1 MDNISISLSE
11 NGRGRDVSAIRV
23 DGVIDTLTASELEQV
38 FDSLLRRGR
47 YRIVVDLAGVD
58 YISSAGWGIFIS
70 HIKDVRDNDG
80 DVKLANMVPDVME
93 IFELLEFDK
102 VLQAYRSVDD
112 AVQRFAAPSGNSS
125 SDAADDKKKSG
136 PTTLKVVEDIS
147 PASNSGNGSTGPAPN
162 LQKTAEDLELFALQ
176 MLKNDPFVTISEI
189 RRDFAQNSNG
199 LRASWWKIFRLLRR
213 NRLLRRRSRFRY
225 AWGRA

>member
-1 MDNISISLSE
+1 MDNIRISLSE
-11 NGRGRDVSAIRV
+11 GGHGRDVSEIRV

-47 YRIVVDLAGVD
+47 YRLVVDLAGVD

-70 HIKDVRDNDG
+70 HIKDVRDNNG
-80 DVKLANMVPDVME
+80 DVKLANMVPDVRE

-102 VLQAYRSVDD
+102 VLEAHSSVESAVARFGGPSEKSPKKKVNGTEIQTVSEIAMQARSVH
-112 AVQRFAAPSGNSS
+112 AL
-125 SDAADDKKKSG
+125 SDQTIDMS
-136 PTTLKVVEDIS
+136 
-147 PASNSGNGSTGPAPN
+147 ASETDPEFFV
-162 LQKTAEDLELFALQ
+162 LR

-189 RRDFAQNSNG
+189 RREFEHQLSGARVG
-199 LRASWWKIFRLLRR
+199 WWRVFGILRR
-213 NRLLRRRSRFRY
+213 HGLLLQRSRFRY

>member
-1 MDNISISLSE
+1 MDNIRISLSE
-11 NGRGRDVSAIRV
+11 GGHGRDVSEIRV

-47 YRIVVDLAGVD
+47 YRLVVDLAGVD

-70 HIKDVRDNDG
+70 HIKDVRDNNG
-80 DVKLANMVPDVME
+80 DVKLANMVPDVRE

-102 VLQAYRSVDD
+102 VLEAHSSVES
-112 AVQRFAAPSGNSS
+112 AVARFTGSS
-125 SDAADDKKKSG
+125 EQSSKKK
-136 PTTLKVVEDIS
+136 V
-147 PASNSGNGSTGPAPN
+147 NGTGIQTVSEIA
-162 LQKTAEDLELFALQ
+162 LQAHPVRALSDQPLDMSATEPDPELFVLR

-189 RRDFAQNSNG
+189 RCEFEHQ
-199 LRASWWKIFRLLRR
+199 ASGARVGWCRVFGILRR
-213 NRLLRRRSRFRY
+213 RGLLLQRSRFRY